1 MNQHSLDARSK
12 GQPDSL
18 FLYTKSKSLAALSV
32 QDVMPTIGHRDSL
45 SPTTNLAA
53 AGSLNRSLTLWNSLT
68 IGFATVSPVAGLYA
82 IIGVQ
87 TVVTGG
93 GWFGAL
99 ALCLVMQLLVATVY
113 AELSSQIPIAG
124 GAYKWARQLG
134 GVTAGKYAGVIYVS
148 STVAM
153 LTTTAYTGGVW
164 LAIFFGSGS
173 GGGGT
178 LVIWGAVF
186 LLLCAFLN
194 LVHVNVFKLVIT
206 LGVYAEIVGSFG
218 VALLLFFFFR
228 QHPFSELFQH
238 LGTGTAPSQTAAF
251 LAALAISGWAFIGFD
266 ACSTIAEETHNPKRM
281 VPRAIF
287 LSLCMVGMVVL
298 FNSAALTLSFNR
310 DTLVNTSATSDPVTP
325 VIVSSFGSWAEEPFL
340 AIVMIAFLACGASM
354 VQYTSRIVYSMA
366 REGNMPMMFSRLTA
380 SKIPRNAVICV
391 VLLAGLGLLFGLN
404 DGAVATVIAFG
415 TGGLYAMFTM
425 TTGVGLFT
433 RLTGRWSPA
442 LGELKLGVWGLVI
455 NVAAFLW
462 SLFEFVNIAWPRAY
476 AVSSNAPWWQ
486 LWAVPLVLGSILSVT
501 TLYVLITHVRRDS
514 SIELIDAE
522 KKVE

>member
-1 MNQHSLDARSK
+1 MSISEIQDTSPPATAS
-12 GQPDSL
+12 
-18 FLYTKSKSLAALSV
+18 TAAETL
-32 QDVMPTIGHRDSL
+32 H
-45 SPTTNLAA
+45 
-53 AGSLNRSLTLWNSLT
+53 RSLTLWNSLT

-99 ALCLVMQLLVATVY
+99 ALCLVMQMLVATVY

-134 GVTAGKYAGVIYVS
+134 GATTGKYAGVIYVS
-148 STVAM
+148 STIAM

-164 LAIFFGSGS
+164 LALFFGFDS
-173 GGGGT
+173 GGGIT

-186 LLLCAFLN
+186 LVICTVLN

-218 VALLLFFFFR
+218 VALLLFLFFR
-228 QHPFSELFQH
+228 QHEFSELFQH
-238 LGTGTAPSQTAAF
+238 LGTGAAPSHTAAF

-287 LSLCMVGMVVL
+287 LSLCMVGGVVL

-310 DTLVNTSATSDPVTP
+310 DTLVHTSATSDPVTP
-325 VIVSSFGSWAEEPFL
+325 VITSSFGAWAEAPFL
-340 AIVMIAFLACGASM
+340 AIVMVAFLACGASM

-366 REGNMPMMFSRLTA
+366 REGNMPMVFNRVTG

-391 VLLAGLGLLFGLN
+391 VVLAGLGLLFGLN

-415 TGGLYAMFTM
+415 TGGLYAMFAM
-425 TTGVGLFT
+425 TTGVGLYT
-433 RLTGRWSPA
+433 RLTGRWNPA

-455 NVAAFLW
+455 NVVAFLW
-462 SLFEFVNIAWPRAY
+462 SVFEFVNIAWPRAY
-476 AVSSNAPWWQ
+476 AVSPNAPWWQ
-486 LWAVPLVLGSILSVT
+486 LWAVPLVLGSILGVT
-501 TLYVLITHVRRDS
+501 TLYVLINKTRRNS
-514 SIELIDAE
+514 LNELF
-522 KKVE
+522 

>member
-1 MNQHSLDARSK
+1 MVMKES
-12 GQPDSL
+12 PDTVL
-18 FLYTKSKSLAALSV
+18 PATA
-32 QDVMPTIGHRDSL
+32 
-45 SPTTNLAA
+45 TNTPET
-53 AGSLNRSLTLWNSLT
+53 LNRSLTLWNSLT

-99 ALCLVMQLLVATVY
+99 ALCLVMQMLVATVY

-134 GVTAGKYAGVIYVS
+134 GAVAGKYAGVIYVS
-148 STVAM
+148 STIAM

-164 LAIFFGSGS
+164 LALFFGSE
-173 GGGGT
+173 GGGGVT
-178 LVIWGAVF
+178 LVMWGAVF
-186 LLLCAFLN
+186 LVICTVLN
-194 LVHVNVFKLVIT
+194 LVHVNVFKLVIS
-206 LGVYAEIVGSFG
+206 LGVYAEIVGSAG
-218 VALLLFFFFR
+218 VALLLFLFFR
-228 QHPFSELFQH
+228 QHSFSELFQH

-287 LSLCMVGMVVL
+287 LSLCMVGGVVL

-310 DTLVNTSATSDPVTP
+310 DALMHTSATSDPVTP
-325 VIVSSFGSWAEEPFL
+325 VITSSFGAWAETPFL

-366 REGNMPMMFSRLTA
+366 REGNMPLVFSRVTG
-380 SKIPRNAVICV
+380 SKIPRNAVVCV

-404 DGAVATVIAFG
+404 DGAVATIIAFG
-415 TGGLYAMFTM
+415 TGGLYAMFAM
-425 TTGVGLFT
+425 TTGVGLYT
-433 RLTGRWSPA
+433 RLTGRWNPA
-442 LGELKLGVWGLVI
+442 LGELKLGVWGLAI
-455 NVAAFLW
+455 NMVAFLW

-476 AVSSNAPWWQ
+476 AVSPGAPWWQ
-486 LWAVPLVLGSILSVT
+486 LWAVPLVLGSILGVT
-501 TLYVLITHVRRDS
+501 TLYVLISHVRRGS
-514 SIELIDAE
+514 SIESFDVE
-522 KKVE
+522 KNVE

>member
-1 MNQHSLDARSK
+1 MLIKES
-12 GQPDSL
+12 PDTDLPASA
-18 FLYTKSKSLAALSV
+18 TS
-32 QDVMPTIGHRDSL
+32 
-45 SPTTNLAA
+45 SPEK
-53 AGSLNRSLTLWNSLT
+53 LNRSLSLWNSLT

-99 ALCLVMQLLVATVY
+99 ALCLVMQMLVATVY

-134 GVTAGKYAGVIYVS
+134 GATTGKYAGVIYVS
-148 STVAM
+148 STIAM

-164 LAIFFGSGS
+164 LALFFGFE
-173 GGGGT
+173 GGGGLT

-186 LLLCAFLN
+186 LLLCMVLN
-194 LVHVNVFKLVIT
+194 LVHVNVFKLVIS

-228 QHPFSELFQH
+228 QHSFSELFQH

-251 LAALAISGWAFIGFD
+251 LAALAIAGWAFIGFD

-287 LSLCMVGMVVL
+287 LSLCMVGGVVL
-298 FNSAALTLSFNR
+298 FNSAALTLSFDRN
-310 DTLVNTSATSDPVTP
+310 TLLTASATSDPVTP
-325 VIVSSFGSWAEEPFL
+325 VIASNFGAWAEAPFL

-366 REGNMPMMFSRLTA
+366 REGNMPLVFSQVTA

-391 VLLAGLGLLFGLN
+391 VLLAGLGLFFGLN

-415 TGGLYAMFTM
+415 TGGLYAMFAM
-425 TTGVGLFT
+425 TTGVGLYT
-433 RLTGRWSPA
+433 RLTGRWNPA
-442 LGELKLGVWGLVI
+442 LGELRLGVWGLVI

-462 SLFEFVNIAWPRAY
+462 SLFEFVNIAWPRVY
-476 AVSSNAPWWQ
+476 AVSPDAPWWQ
-486 LWAVPLVLGSILSVT
+486 LWAVPLVLGSILGVT
-501 TLYVLITHVRRDS
+501 TLYILINKTRRT
-514 SIELIDAE
+514 
-522 KKVE
+522 

>member
-1 MNQHSLDARSK
+1 MLIKESSD
-12 GQPDSL
+12 
-18 FLYTKSKSLAALSV
+18 AAL
-32 QDVMPTIGHRDSL
+32 PATA
-45 SPTTNLAA
+45 TT
-53 AGSLNRSLTLWNSLT
+53 GTETLNRSLSLWNSLT

-99 ALCLVMQLLVATVY
+99 ALCLVMQMFVATVY

-124 GAYKWARQLG
+124 GAYKWAHQLG
-134 GVTAGKYAGVIYVS
+134 GVTTGKYAGVIYVS
-148 STVAM
+148 STIAM

-164 LAIFFGSGS
+164 LALFFGFEN
-173 GGGGT
+173 GGGLT
-178 LVIWGAVF
+178 LVIWGAIF
-186 LLLCAFLN
+186 LLLCTLLN
-194 LVHVNVFKLVIT
+194 LAHVNIFKLVIT

-228 QHPFSELFQH
+228 QHSFSELFQH

-287 LSLCMVGMVVL
+287 LSLCMVGGVVL

-310 DTLVNTSATSDPVTP
+310 EALVNTSATSDPVTP
-325 VIVSSFGSWAEEPFL
+325 VIADNFGSWAEAPFL
-340 AIVMIAFLACGASM
+340 AIVMVAFLACGASM

-366 REGNMPMMFSRLTA
+366 REGNMPLVFSRVTA
-380 SKIPRNAVICV
+380 SKIPRNAVVCV

-415 TGGLYAMFTM
+415 TGGLYAMFAM

-433 RLTGRWSPA
+433 RLTGRWNPA
-442 LGELKLGVWGLVI
+442 LGELKLGVWGLMI
-455 NVAAFLW
+455 NTVAFIW
-462 SLFEFVNIAWPRAY
+462 SVFEFVNIAWPRAY
-476 AVSSNAPWWQ
+476 AVSPNAPWWQ
-486 LWAVPLVLGSILSVT
+486 LWAVPLVLGSILSIT
-501 TLYVLITHVRRDS
+501 TLYVVTGKGRS
-514 SIELIDAE
+514 
-522 KKVE
+522 K

>member
-1 MNQHSLDARSK
+1 MLIKDNPETDLPATATS
-12 GQPDSL
+12 
-18 FLYTKSKSLAALSV
+18 
-32 QDVMPTIGHRDSL
+32 
-45 SPTTNLAA
+45 SPEK
-53 AGSLNRSLTLWNSLT
+53 LNRSLSLWNSLT

-99 ALCLVMQLLVATVY
+99 ALCLVMQMLVATVY

-134 GVTAGKYAGVIYVS
+134 GATTGKYAGVIYVS
-148 STVAM
+148 STIAM

-164 LAIFFGSGS
+164 LALFLGFNS
-173 GGGGT
+173 GGGLT

-186 LLLCAFLN
+186 LLLCMVLN
-194 LVHVNVFKLVIT
+194 LVHVSVFKLVIT

-228 QHPFSELFQH
+228 QHSFSELFQH

-251 LAALAISGWAFIGFD
+251 LAALAIAGWAFIGFD

-287 LSLCMVGMVVL
+287 LSLSMVGGVVL
-298 FNSAALTLSFNR
+298 FNSAALTLSFDR
-310 DTLVNTSATSDPVTP
+310 DTLLTASATSDPVTP
-325 VIVSSFGSWAEEPFL
+325 VIASSFGAWAEAPFL

-366 REGNMPMMFSRLTA
+366 REGNMPMTFSRVTA

-415 TGGLYAMFTM
+415 TGGLYAMFAM
-425 TTGVGLFT
+425 TTGVGLYT
-433 RLTGRWSPA
+433 RVTGRWNPA
-442 LGELKLGVWGLVI
+442 LGELKLGAWGLMI
-455 NVAAFLW
+455 NTIAFIW
-462 SLFEFVNIAWPRAY
+462 SVFEFVNIAWPRAY
-476 AVSSNAPWWQ
+476 AVSPNAPWWQ
-486 LWAVPLVLGSILSVT
+486 LWAVPLVLGSILCIAT
-501 TLYVLITHVRRDS
+501 PYILISNNRRS
-514 SIELIDAE
+514 
-522 KKVE
+522 